1 MEVSLTL
8 ESTTKVSLAN
18 RKILSNRS
26 LLDISYLPA
35 SDNGDCTM
43 KNISSKLDMR
53 GILVL
58 LLVLFALTRTH
69 VGLVEVLD

>member
-8 ESTTKVSLAN
+8 ESTSEVSLAN

-26 LLDISYLPA
+26 LLDNSYLPA
-35 SDNGDCTM
+35 GDNGDRAM

-53 GILVL
+53 
-58 LLVLFALTRTH
+58 
-69 VGLVEVLD
+69 